1 MIDTLWGMALAL
13 AVFLLAHLAP
23 SAVPGLRQGLR
34 SRLGVMGYR
43 GVFSVIALG
52 GLAWIIVAH
61 MHAPYVELWSSPAWT
76 RLVPLAAMPLVFILF
91 ACAQKSPGMRAITRH
106 PMLWGLSL
114 WGLAHIVPNG
124 DAASVMMFGAFALY
138 GLIDMP
144 LADRRIAS
152 EEPERWATLSAE
164 TSAIPFAAILA
175 GRAQFSLKALG
186 PGRVV
191 GALALYVVVL
201 FIHEHVIG
209 LSALP

>member
-1 MIDTLWGMALAL
+1 
-13 AVFLLAHLAP
+13 
-23 SAVPGLRQGLR
+23 
-34 SRLGVMGYR
+34 
-43 GVFSVIALG
+43 
-52 GLAWIIVAH
+52 
-61 MHAPYVELWSSPAWT
+61 
-76 RLVPLAAMPLVFILF
+76 
-91 ACAQKSPGMRAITRH
+91 
-106 PMLWGLSL
+106 
-114 WGLAHIVPNG
+114 
-124 DAASVMMFGAFALY
+124 MMFGAFALY

-164 TSAIPFAAILA
+164 TSAIPFAAIAA